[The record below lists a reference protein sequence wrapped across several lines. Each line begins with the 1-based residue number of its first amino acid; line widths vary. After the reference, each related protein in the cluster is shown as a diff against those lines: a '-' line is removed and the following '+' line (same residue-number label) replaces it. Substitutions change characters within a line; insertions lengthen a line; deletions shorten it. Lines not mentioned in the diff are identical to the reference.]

1 MSKDAV
7 IFDEKWQEATFG
19 HMLTNK
25 QFFEKCKTYIKPSWF
40 QNPKINAIC
49 QMYYTATDEKK
60 RYLTLVEFEALKIS
74 SLVDMKQARSY
85 IDTIEK
91 CKITAKDI
99 RIEIISEEMTAW
111 AWQASARDLI
121 EKGALKYNQGE
132 GSKIIDFFANKLEQI
147 KRINFSGDAIV
158 DLSNPINFY
167 TTFDETR
174 TNGVSTGS
182 RLLDK
187 LMVGDVTYRKVKED
201 GSEEIDQVPGF
212 IKGFTTVVLGPS
224 NSGKSSLM
232 ATFARNVAL
241 QRKKVLFITHE
252 GTESMNVDRIFKSYL
267 EMNATDIS
275 EKLKTEEGRRDL
287 INKTSEIN
295 NYLFYKHHNFAGSMY
310 VEDVI
315 SIIREI
321 HAREIAKDGHGLDV
335 VIDDYPANLMSRAHA
350 NQKLE
355 RRHTLANN
363 YRQFSSLGD
372 ELGLH
377 MILPMQVNRSGYTK
391 AKNGDE
397 LLGQDDVAEA
407 FEVCQIAD
415 NVISINRSDEDK
427 KNKTVRLYID
437 KNRAG
442 ETGSV
447 FWSQTDLSKSLMFKP
462 GTLDEGWSRYGD
474 SIQTV
479 LEKTFTKFDS
489 KTVGKLEK
497 EVGEKTHEETT

>member
-7 IFDEKWQEATFG
+7 VFDEKWQEATFG

-25 QFFEKCKTYIKPSWF
+25 NFFEKCKMYVKPSWF
-40 QNPKINAIC
+40 QNPKISAIC
-49 QMYYTATDEKK
+49 QLYYTAVDEKK
-60 RYLTLVEFEALKIS
+60 RYLTLSEFETLKIS
-74 SLVDMKQARSY
+74 SMVDMKLAKSY
-85 IDTIEK
+85 FDTIER
-91 CKITAKDI
+91 CKITTKDI
-99 RIEIISEEMTAW
+99 RIDIISEEMTAW
-111 AWQASARDLI
+111 AWSASARDLI
-121 EKGALKYNQGE
+121 EKGAMKYNQGE
-132 GSKIIDFFANKLEQI
+132 GSKIIDFFSNKLELI
-147 KRINFSGDAIV
+147 KRISFKQDALT
-158 DLSNPINFY
+158 DLSNPIQFY
-167 TTFDETR
+167 TAFEEHR

-182 RLLDK
+182 RMLDRLL
-187 LMVGDVTYRKVKED
+187 VGDVTYKKVLED

-232 ATFARNVAL
+232 ATFARHIAC

-267 EMNATDIS
+267 EMNAQMIS
-275 EKLKTEEGRRDL
+275 AAMTTESGRKELLD
-287 INKTSEIN
+287 KTSEIKD
-295 NYLFYKHHNFAGSMY
+295 YLFYKHHNIAGGMY

-315 SIIREI
+315 AIIREI
-321 HAREIAKDGHGLDV
+321 NDREIAKDGRGLDV
-335 VIDDYPANLMSRAHA
+335 VIDDYPANLLSRMHA

-355 RRHTLANN
+355 RRHVLANN

-372 ELGLH
+372 ELNIH

-427 KNKTVRLYID
+427 RNKKVRLYID

-462 GTLDEGWSRYGD
+462 GLLDEGWSSYGE
-474 SIQTV
+474 SIISV
-479 LEKTFTKFDS
+479 LGKTSTKMDA
-489 KTVGKLEK
+489 KDVGKLEIK
-497 EVGEKTHEETT
+497 GEEV